1 MAKDRIVS
9 KLKQARGINTKE
21 KILEAAER
29 YFCENGYYEASI
41 RKLAEA
47 AGISVGSFYFYF
59 KNKDE
64 LLLEVS
70 RRQNE
75 KFIEKISESLGRTDS
90 YKSDQKEWLRNFILD
105 LLNTYGN
112 SGKLRAELKALNYE
126 NPAIARQKKM
136 QNDQAIKLMMDS
148 IGTSLM
154 MNDLKVRHPKIAF
167 LFLIDMIDSTYDR
180 IANGDPVQ
188 CREDVIDEC
197 VDAVYKYLFL

>member
-21 KILEAAER
+21 KIVEAAER

-41 RKLAEA
+41 RKLADA
-47 AGISVGSFYFYF
+47 AGISIGSFYFYF
-59 KNKDE
+59 KDKDE

-75 KFIEKISESLGRTDS
+75 RFLHTIGESLAKTDC
-90 YKSDQKEWLRNFILD
+90 YKKDRREWLRGFITD
-105 LLNTYGN
+105 LLNTYRN

-126 NPAIARQKKM
+126 KPEIACQKKM
-136 QNDQAIKLMMDS
+136 QNDQTIGLMMDS
-148 IGTSLM
+148 IGSSLM
-154 MNDLKVRHPKIAF
+154 MHDLKVMHPQIAL
-167 LFLIDMIDSTYDR
+167 LFVIDMIDSTYGR
-180 IANGDPVQ
+180 IANGDPAQ
-188 CREDVIDEC
+188 RSEDIIDEC